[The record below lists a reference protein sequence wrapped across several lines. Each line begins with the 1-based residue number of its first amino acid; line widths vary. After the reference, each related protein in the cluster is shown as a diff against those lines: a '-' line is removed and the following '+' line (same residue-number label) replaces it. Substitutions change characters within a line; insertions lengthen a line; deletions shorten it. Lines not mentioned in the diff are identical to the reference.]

1 MKVSKGTK
9 LFALG
14 VLLVVIDQIIKIL
27 VKTNMQIG
35 EHFNVIGNWFQIFFI
50 ENEGMAFGMKF
61 GGMAGKFCLS
71 LFRIILFGLLFWW
84 ISSLSRKSVTP
95 DGGKAL
101 LPDGKTPVVPTGVL
115 VGLTL
120 IAAGAMGN
128 LIDCL
133 FYGLIFDYAPFMFGR
148 VVDMLYFPLIDTIW
162 PTWMPFVGGE
172 RFLFFAPIFNFADS
186 CVTVGA
192 IYLLIFHYWPMYGAQ
207 IAFRDYRARD
217 GITGS
222 QWVGLKWF
230 EKFLSDFQTGIFYW
244 SFSWKCFHTASAALR
259 GTTAA
264 RVSTS
269 ASLMAFMVPNR
280 FRKSSR
286 RLGPTPGM
294 PSSADFMVLL
304 VWLSWW

>member
-14 VLLVVIDQIIKIL
+14 VLLVVIDQIVKIL

-192 IYLLIFHYWPMYGAQ
+192 IYLLIFQY
-207 IAFRDYRARD
+207 
-217 GITGS
+217 
-222 QWVGLKWF
+222 
-230 EKFLSDFQTGIFYW
+230 
-244 SFSWKCFHTASAALR
+244 SFFIR
-259 GTTAA
+259 EG
-264 RVSTS
+264 
-269 ASLMAFMVPNR
+269 
-280 FRKSSR
+280 
-286 RLGPTPGM
+286 
-294 PSSADFMVLL
+294 
-304 VWLSWW
+304 

>member
-14 VLLVVIDQIIKIL
+14 VLLVVIDQIMKIL

-186 CVTVGA
+186 CVTVRA
-192 IYLLIFHYWPMYGAQ
+192 IYLLIFQY
-207 IAFRDYRARD
+207 
-217 GITGS
+217 
-222 QWVGLKWF
+222 
-230 EKFLSDFQTGIFYW
+230 
-244 SFSWKCFHTASAALR
+244 SFFMREDAPRTKDKNAA
-259 GTTAA
+259 AE
-264 RVSTS
+264 
-269 ASLMAFMVPNR
+269 
-280 FRKSSR
+280 
-286 RLGPTPGM
+286 
-294 PSSADFMVLL
+294 
-304 VWLSWW
+304 

>member
-14 VLLVVIDQIIKIL
+14 VLLVVIDQIMKIL

-61 GGMAGKFCLS
+61 GGVAGKFCLS

-192 IYLLIFHYWPMYGAQ
+192 IYLLIFQY
-207 IAFRDYRARD
+207 
-217 GITGS
+217 
-222 QWVGLKWF
+222 
-230 EKFLSDFQTGIFYW
+230 
-244 SFSWKCFHTASAALR
+244 SF
-259 GTTAA
+259 
-264 RVSTS
+264 
-269 ASLMAFMVPNR
+269 FMR
-280 FRKSSR
+280 E
-286 RLGPTPGM
+286 G
-294 PSSADFMVLL
+294 
-304 VWLSWW
+304 